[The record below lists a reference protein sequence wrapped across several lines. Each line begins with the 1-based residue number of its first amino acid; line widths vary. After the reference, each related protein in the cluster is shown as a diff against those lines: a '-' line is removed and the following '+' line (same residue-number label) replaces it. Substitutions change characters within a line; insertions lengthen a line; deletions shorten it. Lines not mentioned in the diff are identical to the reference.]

1 MAKIRL
7 IISTEEADKVQ
18 ASLADHCARR
28 FHYGGG
34 KAFCERTVNGTGP
47 LTLTYYEYYWFVI
60 GLGHM
65 TAVNCYLIQSIITS
79 LFNSIYN
86 NFTD

>member
-1 MAKIRL
+1 MYHVWAWKYAQLPKLMAKIRL

-47 LTLTYYEYYWFVI
+47 LTLTYYEYY
-60 GLGHM
+60 
-65 TAVNCYLIQSIITS
+65 
-79 LFNSIYN
+79 
-86 NFTD
+86 